1 MKKKH
6 SRVPTATYFDDVKYG
21 AGKQNIVHLNV
32 QFGTGELACC

>member
-1 MKKKH
+1 MKWKE
-6 SRVPTATYFDDVKYG
+6 SPLPTAIYFDEMKYG

>member
-1 MKKKH
+1 MKRKD
-6 SRVPTATYFDDVKYG
+6 SSVPTAAYFDETKYG